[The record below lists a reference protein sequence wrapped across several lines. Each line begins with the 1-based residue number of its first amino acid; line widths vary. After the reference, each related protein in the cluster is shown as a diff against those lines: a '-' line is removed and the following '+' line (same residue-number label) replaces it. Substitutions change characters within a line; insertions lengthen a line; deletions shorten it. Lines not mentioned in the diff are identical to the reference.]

1 MRNFGN
7 VFPGWKKMRDV
18 WEKGVAMSKKIKIVG
33 IFSNFFRIPGIWCKL
48 QVRSSSI
55 RFRYTSRTLPKEM
68 LMDKSSL
75 WLWQSMSLK
84 IKKTILLQ
92 SYGIL
97 GLLAIWCQ
105 DDQESF
111 QIWFDSCFTSKCFHL
126 RHSCR
131 NKSVA
136 TGNVKLNIVVT
147 KWWKHFVLYSDC
159 EQFDIGIL
167 LIKAKSVK
175 WEVGRP
181 NKAFVYGKVWF
192 PISRK
197 INNNTRFECSW
208 ISRIWRNVEK
218 PYSPDRTFF

>member
-1 MRNFGN
+1 MRCFWEVSNLQFFNKASFEILINFCCFGLS
-7 VFPGWKKMRDV
+7 GV
-18 WEKGVAMSKKIKIVG
+18 WYYIQKDRCSDQ
-33 IFSNFFRIPGIWCKL
+33 N
-48 QVRSSSI
+48 
-55 RFRYTSRTLPKEM
+55 
-68 LMDKSSL
+68 
-75 WLWQSMSLK
+75 
-84 IKKTILLQ
+84 LLN
-92 SYGIL
+92 Y
-97 GLLAIWCQ
+97 
-105 DDQESF
+105 
-111 QIWFDSCFTSKCFHL
+111 FHL

-197 INNNTRFECSW
+197 TNNNTRFECSW